1 MPYNVVLPLLF
12 DKNNLCYNIYLNYL
26 KCIKNKNKNCYN
38 LLLEFKK
45 CK

>member
-12 DKNNLCYNIYLNYL
+12 DKNNKCYNIYLNYL
-26 KCIKNKNKNCYN
+26 NCIKNKNKNCYN